1 MQVPFLDLRRGYE
14 IYGREIEEEVV
25 RVLRSGFYLNGPY
38 TMELERNLANFLGV
52 FYGIGV
58 SSGTEAL
65 YLILKALELPKDTYV
80 LVPAF
85 TFVATSEVVVRAG
98 LIPYFIDVEEDT
110 YNVSVDILEEGY
122 KRLIKQGKKVSA
134 VIVVSLFGI
143 PADLE
148 RISEFCDEKG
158 LILVEDICQAL
169 GASILDKKV
178 GSFGIAS
185 GTSFYPTKPLST
197 CGDAGLVFTSDE
209 KIEKRIRILKEHG
222 QTRPYFYE
230 YHGING
236 RIDEIQAAIL
246 LVKFRYFEKELEIRR
261 EIAKFYLENL
271 KALSPYIEVPK
282 IPRGFNPC
290 WSLFTIRTSYRNELK
305 KFLEEKKVQTRIYY
319 EYPLHLQPV
328 YRELG
333 FKEGELPVTEKLSK
347 EVLSLP
353 FFPYL
358 REEELRYVVE
368 CLREFVEGR

>member
-1 MQVPFLDLRRGYE
+1 MQVPFLDLKRGYE
-14 IYGREIEEEVV
+14 VYGKEIEEEVV
-25 RVLRSGFYLNGPY
+25 KVLRSGFYLNGPY
-38 TMELERNLANFLGV
+38 TMELERNLASFLGV

-65 YLILKALELPKDTYV
+65 YLILEALELPKNTYV

-98 LIPYFIDVEEDT
+98 LIPYFVDVEEDT
-110 YNVSVDILEEGY
+110 YNVSVDTLQEGY
-122 KRLIKQGKKVSA
+122 KKLIKQGKKVSA

-148 RISEFCDEKG
+148 KISEFCDEKG

-178 GSFGIAS
+178 GSFGVAS

-197 CGDAGLVFTSDE
+197 CGDAGMVFTSDE
-209 KIEKRIRILKEHG
+209 EIEKRIRILKEHG

-230 YHGING
+230 YHGVNG
-236 RIDEIQAAIL
+236 RIDEIHAAIL
-246 LVKFRYFEKELEIRR
+246 LVKFRYFERELEIRR
-261 EIAKFYLENL
+261 EIARFYLENL
-271 KALSPYIEVPK
+271 KILSPYIEVPK

-290 WSLFTIRTSYRNELK
+290 WSLFTIRTSYRDELK
-305 KFLEEKKVQTRIYY
+305 KFLEERKIQTRIYY
-319 EYPLHLQPV
+319 EHPLHLQPV
-328 YRELG
+328 YRDLG
-333 FKEGELPVTEKLSK
+333 FKEGELPITERLSK

-358 REEELRYVVE
+358 RDEELRYVVE